1 MIDTFFTSMSVRP
14 NEYYGLGIRRAACCE
29 ELKTLISR
37 LFVGREPA
45 LAQMVHII
53 LDRCAPVLKKIYL
66 K

>member
-1 MIDTFFTSMSVRP
+1 MNITDGESVKQ
-14 NEYYGLGIRRAACCE
+14 LVLK